1 MKVEGTTSGP
11 ELLLALD
18 RSAGALRGQLEQAL
32 RAAIRAGRLAPG
44 GRLPSSRVLAAD
56 LGVSRGLV
64 VEAYAQLTGEG
75 YLEARPGSATR
86 VAPGLL
92 PRPSPAPG
100 TPDHPGTPRAGLW
113 TARDPESAGRLR
125 SPTGGPGPG
134 PGWFPTGPG
143 GAGALPTGSG
153 GAGALGGFLPGGASS
168 AGSVIDAG
176 EAPSPRLAIDFR
188 PGVPELA
195 GFPRVAW
202 AGAVRRVVLGVPAGA
217 FGYGDPA
224 GAAGLRVA
232 LADYLGRVRGV
243 AAGGE
248 DVLVTAG
255 FAQALA
261 LLARALPARL
271 GTPVAVEDPGSPGT
285 REQLAGNG
293 LEPVPVAVDEE
304 GLRVEE
310 LARSAARMVVVTPAH
325 QAPTG
330 VVLSPARR
338 AALLAWARASDGL
351 IVEDDYDA
359 EYRYDRDPVGALQGL
374 APDLV
379 CYAGSVSKTLAPA
392 LRIGWMVPP
401 PALRPDLV
409 RAKAD
414 DDLGCPTLEQLA
426 LADLLGSGA
435 YDRHLRRSR
444 ARYRRRRDAL
454 VAALARHT
462 PGLRAGGTAAGL
474 HAVVVLAD
482 DTDEAELVRR
492 AATEAGVGLHGLT
505 PWRVAAGGAPGLVL
519 GYASLTEHQ
528 IAEGIRRVAAL
539 LPGRG

>member
-1 MKVEGTTSGP
+1 MKSERTTSGP

-18 RSAGALRGQLEQAL
+18 RTGGPRLRGQLEQAL
-32 RAAIRAGRLAPG
+32 RAAIRSGRLAADS
-44 GRLPSSRVLAAD
+44 RLPSTRVLAAD

-64 VEAYAQLTGEG
+64 VEAYAQLSGEG
-75 YLEARPGSATR
+75 YLEARPGSGTR
-86 VAPGLL
+86 VAPGLVAH
-92 PRPSPAPG
+92 PPPARG
-100 TPDHPGTPRAGLW
+100 D
-113 TARDPESAGRLR
+113 
-125 SPTGGPGPG
+125 TGGVPPAR
-134 PGWFPTGPG
+134 P
-143 GAGALPTGSG
+143 
-153 GAGALGGFLPGGASS
+153 
-168 AGSVIDAG
+168 
-176 EAPSPRLAIDFR
+176 AIDFR
-188 PGVPELA
+188 PGVPELGA
-195 GFPRVAW
+195 FPRVAW
-202 AGAVRRVVLGVPAGA
+202 AGALRRAVLGAPTAA

-243 AAGGE
+243 VAGG
-248 DVLVTAG
+248 DDLLVTAG
-255 FAQALA
+255 FAQGLA
-261 LLARALPARL
+261 LLARALPSRL
-271 GTPVAVEDPGSPGT
+271 GRRVGVEDPGSPGT
-285 REQLAGNG
+285 RDQLAGNG
-293 LEPVPVAVDEE
+293 LEPVPVAVDAE

-310 LARSAARMVVVTPAH
+310 LARSAARLVVVTPAH

-338 AALLAWARASDGL
+338 AALLAWARAGGGL

-401 PALRPDLV
+401 PTLRPLLAT
-409 RAKAD
+409 AKAD

-426 LADLLGSGA
+426 LADLLDSGA

-454 VAALARHT
+454 VAAIDRHA
-462 PGLRAGGTAAGL
+462 PGLRVGGTAAGL
-474 HAVVVLAD
+474 HAVVELGRDV
-482 DTDEAELVRR
+482 DEEELVRR
-492 AATEAGVGLHGLT
+492 AAVEAGVGLHGLT
-505 PWRVAAGGAPGLVL
+505 PWRVAARGAPGLVL

-539 LPGRG
+539 LPARGRLAT

>member
-1 MKVEGTTSGP
+1 MKPDRTTSGP

-18 RSAGALRGQLEQAL
+18 RTGGLPLRGQLEQAL
-32 RAAIRAGRLAPG
+32 RAAIRSGRLAADS
-44 GRLPSSRVLAAD
+44 RLPSTRVLAAD

-75 YLEARPGSATR
+75 YLDARPGSGTR
-86 VAPGLL
+86 VAPGLV
-92 PRPSPAPG
+92 PRPSPEPG
-100 TPDHPGTPRAGLW
+100 RLW
-113 TARDPESAGRLR
+113 TGRDPEPAGRLG
-125 SPTGGPGPG
+125 SPTGGPG
-134 PGWFPTGPG
+134 TGPG
-143 GAGALPTGSG
+143 GFGADSTPATADG
-153 GAGALGGFLPGGASS
+153 
-168 AGSVIDAG
+168 V
-176 EAPSPRLAIDFR
+176 PRARPAIDFR
-188 PGVPELA
+188 PGVPELGA
-195 GFPRVAW
+195 FPRVAW
-202 AGAVRRVVLGVPAGA
+202 AGALRRVVLGAPTAA

-224 GAAGLRVA
+224 GAAELRVA

-243 AAGGE
+243 EAGGG
-248 DVLVTAG
+248 DLLVTAG
-255 FAQALA
+255 FAQGLA
-261 LLARALPARL
+261 LLARALPSRL
-271 GTPVAVEDPGSPGT
+271 GRRVGVEDPGSPGT
-285 REQLAGNG
+285 RDQLAGNG
-293 LEPVPVAVDEE
+293 LEPVPVAVDAE
-304 GLRVEE
+304 GLSVDE
-310 LARSAARMVVVTPAH
+310 LARSAARLVVVTPAH

-338 AALLAWARASDGL
+338 AALLAWARAGGGL

-401 PALRPDLV
+401 PTLRPLLAT
-409 RAKAD
+409 AKAE

-426 LADLLGSGA
+426 LADLLDSGA

-454 VAALARHT
+454 VAAIDRHA
-462 PGLRAGGTAAGL
+462 PGLRVGGTAAGL
-474 HAVVVLAD
+474 HAVVELGRDV
-482 DTDEAELVRR
+482 DEEELVRR
-492 AATEAGVGLHGLT
+492 AAVEAGVGLHGLA
-505 PWRVAAGGAPGLVL
+505 PWRVAARGAPGLVL

-539 LPGRG
+539 LPARGRLAT